1 MEEAEVTRDDFTV
14 GDLDSDLDSEVEEEG
29 FKGSEDG
36 DDVKFRNKDTTV
48 RKYRLP
54 MVNVKAKHYHNMVN
68 INLASTEPPVT
79 KYLFTDDLHKL
90 RGEPLALKHLYHC

>member
-1 MEEAEVTRDDFTV
+1 MY
-14 GDLDSDLDSEVEEEG
+14 GKHIEG
-29 FKGSEDG
+29 G